1 MRPPLV
7 LGASLF
13 AGFCGGLLVYKGI
26 PLPPVVSPDR
36 AVAAAQ
42 VGLRVPEASYEGA
55 VPVLGASEG
64 ETFPALPEERQKDAL
79 VRLSAKLSREGGTG
93 DMLLLAKLV
102 GGLNFTQAVALWEQ
116 LPKEAGAK
124 PDPSDGAR
132 SALVERLAALDPN
145 RVLQMGRAAEDP
157 RLAQAAVVA
166 LAQKSGAEAIR
177 ALAQL
182 PDKFQASVASAMR
195 GSFNDGLAK
204 ASGSLATMTAALK
217 DNPQLLDAKSPSEGV
232 VRRFLGQVASQ
243 AAATDPEAAMAEV
256 RRMATGLA
264 QPKPGEDPK
273 VTESALVAR
282 IGSQMTRAM
291 RADAPGSERV
301 VFNSLADTEKNEVQV
316 ALEAAARFRSGGVED
331 AIRFAENQGKEQFA
345 KNAASG
351 VWWALAQQNRSSALQ
366 WIETL
371 PQGAFRD
378 GALSSLM
385 QEAAFRTRSWGESA
399 ETVRAGAELL
409 SRTSKLDY
417 YALLAGQNRGP
428 GVSPSE
434 FIAGLPLPEG
444 DKSELRRR
452 MAPIRA
458 K

>member
-1 MRPPLV
+1 MRPPIV

-13 AGFCGGLLVYKGI
+13 AGFCGGLFVQKGAL
-26 PLPPVVSPDR
+26 LPPGAATDSAVASAQPGLGGPEALREAVVS
-36 AVAAAQ
+36 
-42 VGLRVPEASYEGA
+42 
-55 VPVLGASEG
+55 VLGASEG
-64 ETFPALPEERQKDAL
+64 ETFNSLPDERRKDAL
-79 VRLSAKLSREGGTG
+79 VRLSAKLLKEAGTG
-93 DMLLLAKLV
+93 DMLVMARLV
-102 GGLNFTQAVALWEQ
+102 GGLDFEQAATLWEQ

-145 RVLQMGRAAEDP
+145 RVLEMGRNAEDP

-166 LAQKSGAEAIR
+166 MAQKSGAEAIR

-182 PDKFQASVASAMR
+182 PDKFQASVAAAMR
-195 GSFNDGLAK
+195 GSFNDGIAK
-204 ASGSLATMTAALK
+204 ASGSLATMAAVLQQ
-217 DNPQLLDAKSPSEGV
+217 NPQLLDPKSPSEGV

-256 RRMATGLA
+256 RRMATALA
-264 QPKPGEDPK
+264 RPKPGEDPK
-273 VTESALVAR
+273 VAESALVAR

-301 VFNSLADTEKNEVQV
+301 IFNSLADTEKNEVQV
-316 ALEAAARFRSGGVED
+316 ALEAAARFRSGGVEE
-331 AIRFAENQGKEQFA
+331 AIRLAEKQGKEQFA
-345 KNAASG
+345 KSAASG
-351 VWWALAQQNRSSALQ
+351 VWWALAQQNRASALQ

-371 PQGAFRD
+371 PQGSFRD

-385 QEAAFRTRSWGESA
+385 QEAAFKTRSWGESA

-409 SRTSKLDY
+409 SRSSKLDY

-428 GVSPSE
+428 GVSQSE
-434 FIAGLPLPEG
+434 FIAGLPLPEA

>member
-1 MRPPLV
+1 MSPLFV

-13 AGFCGGLLVYKGI
+13 AGFCGGLLVQKGAL
-26 PLPPVVSPDR
+26 LPPKASTDNSVASAQPGLGGPEALPEAVVS
-36 AVAAAQ
+36 
-42 VGLRVPEASYEGA
+42 
-55 VPVLGASEG
+55 VLGASEG
-64 ETFPALPEERQKDAL
+64 ETFNSLPDERRKDAL
-79 VRLSAKLSREGGTG
+79 VRLSAKLLKEGGTG
-93 DMLLLAKLV
+93 DMLVMARLV
-102 GGLNFTQAVALWEQ
+102 GGLDFDQAATLWEQ

-132 SALVERLAALDPN
+132 SALVERLAALDPD
-145 RVLQMGRAAEDP
+145 RVLEMGRNAEDP

-166 LAQKSGAEAIR
+166 MAQKSGAEAIR

-182 PDKFQASVASAMR
+182 PDKFQASVAAAMR
-195 GSFNDGLAK
+195 GSFNDGIAK
-204 ASGSLATMTAALK
+204 ASGSLATMAAVLQQ
-217 DNPQLLDAKSPSEGV
+217 NPQLLDPKSPSEGV

-256 RRMATGLA
+256 RRMATALA
-264 QPKPGEDPK
+264 RPKPGEDPK
-273 VTESALVAR
+273 VAESALVAR

-301 VFNSLADTEKNEVQV
+301 IFNSLADTEKNEVQV
-316 ALEAAARFRSGGVED
+316 ALEAAARFRSGGVEE
-331 AIRFAENQGKEQFA
+331 AIRLAEKQGKEQFA
-345 KNAASG
+345 KSAASG
-351 VWWALAQQNRSSALQ
+351 VWWALAQQNRASALQ

-371 PQGAFRD
+371 PQGSFRD

-385 QEAAFRTRSWGESA
+385 QEAAFKTRSWGESA
-399 ETVRAGAELL
+399 DTVRAGAELL
-409 SRTSKLDY
+409 SRSSKLDY

-428 GVSPSE
+428 GVSQSE
-434 FIAGLPLPEG
+434 FIAGLPLPEA

>member
-1 MRPPLV
+1 
-7 LGASLF
+7 
-13 AGFCGGLLVYKGI
+13 
-26 PLPPVVSPDR
+26 
-36 AVAAAQ
+36 
-42 VGLRVPEASYEGA
+42 
-55 VPVLGASEG
+55 
-64 ETFPALPEERQKDAL
+64 
-79 VRLSAKLSREGGTG
+79 
-93 DMLLLAKLV
+93 MLLLAKLV
-102 GGLNFTQAVALWEQ
+102 GGLNFDQAATLWEQ
-116 LPKEAGAK
+116 LPKDTAAK

-132 SALVERLAALDPN
+132 GALVERLAALDPD

-177 ALAQL
+177 AFAQL

-204 ASGSLATMTAALK
+204 ASGSLATMAAALK
-217 DNPQLLDAKSPSEGV
+217 ENPQLLDPKSPSEGV

-243 AAATDPEAAMAEV
+243 AAATDPEAAMAEL
-256 RRMATGLA
+256 RRMAAGLV

-273 VTESALVAR
+273 VAESALVAR

-291 RADAPGSERV
+291 RADAPESERV

-316 ALEAAARFRSGGVED
+316 SLEAAARFRSGGVEE
-331 AIRFAENQGKEQFA
+331 AIRFAEKQGKEQFA
-345 KNAASG
+345 KSAASG
-351 VWWALAQQNRSSALQ
+351 MWGALAQANRPEALRLIELLQGSSR
-366 WIETL
+366 E
-371 PQGAFRD
+371 

-385 QEAAFRTRSWGESA
+385 QEAAFRSRSWGDSA
-399 ETVRAGAELL
+399 EPVLAGAELL
-409 SRTSKLDY
+409 SRSSKLDY

-428 GVSPSE
+428 GVSRSE
-434 FIAGLPLPEG
+434 FIAGLPLPEA